1 MAKDGK
7 SQMVAAGGGPEETL
21 PVASKTKIITKLY
34 LQLNGENV
42 DSMLQDTGSM
52 LDNEKEYIVTMMI
65 EEVIDD

>member
-7 SQMVAAGGGPEETL
+7 SQMVAAGGIPEETI
-21 PVASKTKIITKLY
+21 PAASKTKIITKLY